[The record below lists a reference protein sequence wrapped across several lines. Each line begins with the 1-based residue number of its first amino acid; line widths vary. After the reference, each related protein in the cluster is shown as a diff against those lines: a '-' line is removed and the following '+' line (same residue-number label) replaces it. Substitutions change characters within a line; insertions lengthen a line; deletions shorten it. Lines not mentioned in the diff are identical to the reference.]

1 MDCCPLFFAF
11 RVFIFKADCICYFFV
26 FIQGVLEVSPV
37 TGRLEPYYPQW
48 KRHVFRWFVSV
59 PIICLCLAIVF
70 FVMIVI
76 LQLQV
81 KSKEFTFR

>member
-1 MDCCPLFFAF
+1 M
-11 RVFIFKADCICYFFV
+11 FV
-26 FIQGVLEVSPV
+26 FCFMQGVLEVSPV
-37 TGRLEPYYPQW
+37 TGRLEPCYPQW

-59 PIICLCLAIVF
+59 PIIGLCLSIVF

-81 KSKEFTFR
+81 Q